1 MLIILR
7 RIWCKNKSFILVVR
21 VALYTPV
28 VLEAGFFRGTVPDSI
43 SLVFNIFVIY
53 LSGDNVTVNV
63 KKMFGWK

>member
-1 MLIILR
+1 MLIILL

-43 SLVFNIFVIY
+43 SFVIY

-63 KKMFGWK
+63 KKKFGRK